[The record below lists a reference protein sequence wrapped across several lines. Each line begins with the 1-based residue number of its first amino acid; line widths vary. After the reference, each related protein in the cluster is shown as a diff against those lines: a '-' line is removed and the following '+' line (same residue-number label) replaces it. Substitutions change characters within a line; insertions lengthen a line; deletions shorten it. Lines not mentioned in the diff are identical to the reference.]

1 MRLGVSTS
9 EASASSCEQRA
20 SRTLFLDMV
29 DMGCVASESAKLI
42 CERSILDCDPLK
54 FEYLSDNK
62 KGVSLTELE
71 VQALEHECVL

>member
-1 MRLGVSTS
+1 
-9 EASASSCEQRA
+9 
-20 SRTLFLDMV
+20 MV